1 MRKCLHFHRLIAFLI
16 GAFAWVGASA
26 YTISDGVCIIT
37 PEDIAN
43 NEINHRPSGGGSS
56 YNTIKM
62 VGLFTN
68 GWSGTWLNDNG
79 TVQDKNNVSIID
91 LSEARFYDD
100 STISW
105 GFANFHNLTTIIWP
119 EGVNPSGAEVNGKIP
134 GNIRYLPQYAF
145 KQCGIEEV
153 HIPGYIKHIA
163 GQAFD
168 EASNQNFLKKV
179 YFDKWEG
186 HSADVN
192 MYIDTQAFSNTY
204 GLTEVHIETLGVI
217 KANRNAFPHMNT
229 YGHADPSRDY
239 ATLYFPQETKELY
252 VNLHHKLTAAIAE
265 NTKLFQE
272 WLVVH
277 YQNAVNEDN
286 TPNGFYEFLRTQE
299 NIKRMW
305 DKNFLTTYS
314 HTFDAHLVPAGV
326 RAYIVTDINAVA
338 DASDPTTGT
347 VTVKLKRVNAI
358 PQATGV
364 ILMGGTNAKDSDGK
378 DILQMSTVA
387 WEGDFYTDNLLTAT
401 ANVGDQTTYLEP
413 YHVDTQHGSG
423 EVTRQFVMGLFS
435 QTDAGQDYY
444 SQNGNYGESNI
455 CRYNKQTGRI
465 DESNTNGDWIGFFR
479 SKPGYIAANKA
490 YLNLSTTQFPFPGG
504 GEIIIVCDDQKDSSS
519 DEYYRNEYKDEN
531 TKFTETEM
539 VQYGWWYYKD
549 AMGSDQQLKW
559 EHLWGTRQL
568 KDGYTMAKYMDE
580 LNDEEWMEYLN
591 SQTTGIEDVHTKNIN
606 NDGNIYTLQGVK
618 VDKAVKGIYIQN
630 GKKFIVK

>member
-26 YTISDGVCIIT
+26 YTISDGVCTIT
-37 PEDIAN
+37 PEDLAN
-43 NEINHRPSGGGSS
+43 NGLQSRPEDGTHS
-56 YNTIKM
+56 YNTIKL
-62 VGLFTN
+62 VGNFGQ
-68 GWSGTWLNDNG
+68 GWGANWFGDNG
-79 TVQDKNNVSIID
+79 GLATKNNVTIID
-91 LSEARFYDD
+91 LSEATFNNDPN
-100 STISW
+100 IKW
-105 GFANFHNLTTIIWP
+105 GFSNFRRLTKIIWP
-119 EGVNPSGAEVNGKIP
+119 DGVSPTGS
-134 GNIRYLPQYAF
+134 GNIRYIPSYAF

-163 GQAFD
+163 SQAFD
-168 EASNQNFLKKV
+168 ETSDQKFLKKV
-179 YFDKWEG
+179 YFDEWEG

-192 MYIDTQAFSNTY
+192 MQIETQAFSNTY
-204 GLTEVHIETLGVI
+204 GLAEVHVETLGVI
-217 KANRNAFPHMNT
+217 KAGRNAFPHMKT

-272 WLVVH
+272 WLVAH

-326 RAYIVTDINAVA
+326 RAYIVTDIIPVA
-338 DASDPTTGT
+338 NASDPTTGT

-358 PQATGV
+358 PQASGV
-364 ILMGGTNAKDSDGK
+364 ILMGGTNAKDGDGK

-387 WEGDFYTDNLLTAT
+387 WEGDIYTDNLLTAT
-401 ANVGDQTTYLEP
+401 ANVGDHATYLEP
-413 YHVDTQHGSG
+413 YHVDTQYGSG
-423 EVTRQFVMGLFS
+423 SVTRQFVMGLFS

-444 SQNGNYGESNI
+444 SQYGNYGESTT
-455 CRYNKQTGRI
+455 CRYNKQTGSI

-479 SKPGYIAANKA
+479 SKPGYIPANKA

-591 SQTTGIEDVHTKNIN
+591 SQTTGIEDVHTKNVK
-606 NDGNIYTLQGVK
+606 NDGNIYTLQGMK